1 MTSNNLPLLLL
12 LPLAL
17 ILVVL
22 WGVIKNVIRNNGYPS
37 DPLREHTR
45 DIANLHDLA
54 TWEKNPTRKTRF
66 TILLAVFYITLFAM
80 VISFFVYLVSYLQQ

>member
-1 MTSNNLPLLLL
+1 MTSDNLPLLLL

-17 ILVVL
+17 ILIIL
-22 WGVIKNVIRNNGYPS
+22 WSVIKNVIRSNGYPS

-54 TWEKNPTRKTRF
+54 TWEKNPTRKRNF
-66 TILLAVFYITLFAM
+66 TAL
-80 VISFFVYLVSYLQQ
+80 LVSFYVALAALVVDFLIYIGSFLM

>member
-1 MTSNNLPLLLL
+1 MTTNLPLLLL

-22 WGVIKNVIRNNGYPS
+22 WSIIKNVIRSNGYPS

-45 DIANLHDLA
+45 DIANLHDLV
-54 TWEKNPTRKTRF
+54 TWEKNPVRKRNF
-66 TILLAVFYITLFAM
+66 TTLLVSFYVALAALVVDFLIYLG
-80 VISFFVYLVSYLQQ
+80 SFFL

>member
-1 MTSNNLPLLLL
+1 MTSSNIPLLLL

-17 ILVVL
+17 ILVTL
-22 WGVIKNVIRNNGYPS
+22 WGVIKNVIRGNGYPS

-54 TWEKNPTRKTRF
+54 TWEKNPARKRNF
-66 TILLAVFYITLFAM
+66 TTL
-80 VISFFVYLVSYLQQ
+80 LVSFYVALAALVVDFLIYIGSFLM

>member
-54 TWEKNPTRKTRF
+54 TWEKNPARKRNF
-66 TILLAVFYITLFAM
+66 TTLLVSFYVALAALVVDFLIYLG
-80 VISFFVYLVSYLQQ
+80 SFFL

>member
-54 TWEKNPTRKTRF
+54 TWEKNPALKRNF
-66 TILLAVFYITLFAM
+66 TTLLVSFYVTLAALVVDFL
-80 VISFFVYLVSYLQQ
+80 IYLGSFFL

>member
-45 DIANLHDLA
+45 DIANLHDLV
-54 TWEKNPTRKTRF
+54 TWEKNPVRKRNF
-66 TILLAVFYITLFAM
+66 TTLLVGFYVALAALVVDFLIYLG
-80 VISFFVYLVSYLQQ
+80 SFFL